1 MFKGLS
7 NFAKSK
13 NGMWVLVIIVVLF
26 AIWVLM
32 SYSKTKSTISDSMAG
47 NSMSNNYSESSYS
60 GAASV
65 SAVDN
70 ASSVGK
76 LSTNTMQQSAAVP
89 ADLLPS
95 DKNAMWGN
103 NYNPM
108 GDQNPNPVVVDLMAA
123 GALYGLKTVG
133 SANKN
138 ANLQLRSDPTIPK
151 QDVGPWNNSTIVADF
166 GRVPLELGCN

>member
-1 MFKGLS
+1 
-7 NFAKSK
+7 
-13 NGMWVLVIIVVLF
+13 
-26 AIWVLM
+26 
-32 SYSKTKSTISDSMAG
+32 
-47 NSMSNNYSESSYS
+47 
-60 GAASV
+60 
-65 SAVDN
+65 
-70 ASSVGK
+70 
-76 LSTNTMQQSAAVP
+76 
-89 ADLLPS
+89 
-95 DKNAMWGN
+95 
-103 NYNPM
+103 M